1 MLRISVIQI
10 GKDKDRWVT
19 DSCEHYLKLLKRFAN
34 VEIKLLPDVK
44 NASSLPPDEL
54 KKAQGELILNQ
65 VGNVTTVALADFGT
79 AYDSRRFAAF
89 LEKLQSSSG
98 GKVAFV
104 IGGAYG
110 LSQAVLDRAEYKL
123 SLSPLTFSHQLVRP
137 VLLEQLYRGFSIL
150 AGTDYHK

>member
-1 MLRISVIQI
+1 MLRITLLQI

-19 DSCEHYLKLLKRFAN
+19 DSCDHFLKLLSRFAK

-44 NASSLPPDEL
+44 NTAALPSDDL

-65 VGNVTTVALADFGT
+65 TEGITTVALTDSGK
-79 AYDSRRFAAF
+79 AYDSPQFARF
-89 LEKLQSSSG
+89 LERLQTTSG
-98 GKVAFV
+98 GKVTFV

-110 LSQAVLDRAEYKL
+110 LSEAVLQRADHTL

-137 VLLEQLYRGFSIL
+137 ILLEQLYRGFSIL